1 MKTRRKQY
9 GFLKNLHLNCGF
21 SSNFVKT
28 ISVKTLDDF
37 TKLCKKSMHFVG
49 NVRKY
54 LVLSLKS
61 FKILR
66 LSKDIEKRPG
76 LFVCNNVK
84 ALVFCEN

>member
-28 ISVKTLDDF
+28 ISVKTLEDF
-37 TKLCKKSMHFVG
+37 TKLCKKSMYFVG

-61 FKILR
+61 FKILM